1 MTAVVGL
8 FFGSDTGNTEKV
20 ANKIRDTLGADLVD
34 IYDVAKATQED
45 LLKYDFLIFG
55 CPTWYTGELQAD
67 WENFV
72 PTLRQVSLNDKIVA
86 LFGCGDQEDYSE
98 YFVDAMGILKDLVQE
113 LGGTIVGNWPT
124 AGYNFESYKALVDDE
139 HFVGLAIDEDRQ
151 YELTDE
157 RIKKWCAQ
165 LKEEMALDVFEQQ

>member
-55 CPTWYTGELQAD
+55 CPTWYTGELQA
-67 WENFV
+67 
-72 PTLRQVSLNDKIVA
+72 
-86 LFGCGDQEDYSE
+86 FGCGDQEDYSE

-124 AGYNFESYKALVDDE
+124 AGYNFESYKALVDDD

>member
-55 CPTWYTGELQAD
+55 CPTWYTGELQA
-67 WENFV
+67 
-72 PTLRQVSLNDKIVA
+72 KIVA

-124 AGYNFESYKALVDDE
+124 AGYNFESYKALVDDD